1 MKALIPILGVVIFVV
16 ILTVGAPIMT
26 LGWLSLLGH
35 LSAHA
40 QHPGTMLL
48 ILSVGF
54 AILVYMPTRAM
65 RNYTMRKLR
74 EKGVPE
80 PPESSRRTIQ
90 FWTRATLATIFV
102 MLLGI
107 TWHGIRF
114 WAKATALSILVVE
127 LIRMTI
133 HRGDCFRGAPVGLSE
148 YGREVGIST
157 KP

>member
-40 QHPGTMLL
+40 QHPATILL
-48 ILSVGF
+48 ILSVGL
-54 AILVYMPTRAM
+54 AILGWKASRTFHNHA
-65 RNYTMRKLR
+65 MRKLR

-80 PPESSRRTIQ
+80 LPESRRRAIH
-90 FWTRATLATIFV
+90 FWTRATLTTIFAV
-102 MLLGI
+102 VLGI

-114 WAKATALSILVVE
+114 WARATALTILVVE

-133 HRGDCFRGAPVGLSE
+133 HHG
-148 YGREVGIST
+148 
-157 KP
+157 

>member
-16 ILTVGAPIMT
+16 ILTVGAAIMT
-26 LGWLSLLGH
+26 LGWLALLGH

-40 QHPGTMLL
+40 QHPAL
-48 ILSVGF
+48 ILIIPSVGL
-54 AILVYMPTRAM
+54 AILVYVATGAM
-65 RNYTMRKLR
+65 RNQMMRKLR

-80 PPESSRRTIQ
+80 TPESERRAIR

-102 MLLGI
+102 VVLRI

-114 WAKATALSILVVE
+114 WAKATALAILVAE

-133 HRGDCFRGAPVGLSE
+133 HHG
-148 YGREVGIST
+148 
-157 KP
+157 